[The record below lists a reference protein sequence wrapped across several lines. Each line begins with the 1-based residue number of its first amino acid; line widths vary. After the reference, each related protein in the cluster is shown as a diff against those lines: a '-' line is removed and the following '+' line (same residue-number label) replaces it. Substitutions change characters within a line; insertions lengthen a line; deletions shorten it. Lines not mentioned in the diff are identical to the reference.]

1 MTLVNTTGMA
11 LFGPGSEWL
20 WAMLQFLALAITFI
34 AIYRQVSAQRS
45 VGVFQQMAAWEREWE
60 DFEFRSLRL
69 ACLLELE
76 SRGLADEPS
85 LCVGRVGD
93 RFERLGYLVA
103 QGHIRAADLYHGFGT
118 GIIAW
123 WAVLG
128 PSLTR
133 RRVAEGEHVYQ
144 WFESLAREMQRNYV
158 QVHGRPYERI
168 PTLEQLIQNTIES
181 LRRQLDAR
189 NGVIPVR
196 ADPPVPG
203 TAAGEG

>member
-1 MTLVNTTGMA
+1 MTFVNTTGMA
-11 LFGPGSEWL
+11 LIGPGSEWL

-34 AIYRQVSAQRS
+34 AIYRQVRAQRS

-76 SRGLADEPS
+76 GRDLAGGAPLS
-85 LCVGRVGD
+85 VGRVGD

-118 GIIAW
+118 GIIGW

-128 PSLTR
+128 PSLER
-133 RRVAEGEHVYQ
+133 
-144 WFESLAREMQRNYV
+144 QR
-158 QVHGRPYERI
+158 
-168 PTLEQLIQNTIES
+168 
-181 LRRQLDAR
+181 LDR
-189 NGVIPVR
+189 G
-196 ADPPVPG
+196 
-203 TAAGEG
+203 